1 VTETE
6 IAPGFEQWAKALEL
20 QQQHVAVKAYHFALA
35 EAGLSIDAGEEE
47 PFFGFYRILYKDGR
61 SPDAVYITQV
71 GGEVIYLLNGE
82 PVERKRVWPRCWP
95 NVVSYENYCAKVHDD
110 NRREW
115 LDYAP
120 AESANWRDT
129 DESPPI
135 GDNAPP
141 KTELEEFTEKA
152 LREATRAKSYEKIA
166 SDDELKASET
176 VRSALAA
183 IANEATKV
191 RKRLVEPHLRA
202 QREINAAWNQ
212 VIERAEAIAQIITK
226 AQNAWNN
233 HKRLERERAEAE
245 RERLEEEQRKAHE
258 EAANKAAAENAPPPP
273 PPPPVTA
280 PPTAPVLTQF
290 RGATG
295 KMRKVVDRE
304 IIKEVT
310 DWPAFIG
317 CYTDDDKIR
326 ERAMQLGQ
334 RQIDKTGEIPAGVI
348 TETSSETV

>member
-20 QQQHVAVKAYHFALA
+20 QQRHVAKKAFHAALA
-35 EAGLSIDAGEEE
+35 ETGLSIDASEQE
-47 PFFGFYRILYKDGR
+47 PFFGFYRILHQDGR

-71 GGEVIYLLNGE
+71 ANEVIYLLNGE
-82 PVERKRVWPRCWP
+82 AVERKRVWPRCWP

-129 DESPPI
+129 DEPPPM

-141 KTELEEFTEKA
+141 KTELDEFAEKA
-152 LREATRAKSYEKIA
+152 KREAARAKTYEKIA
-166 SDDELKASET
+166 NDDELKASET
-176 VRSALAA
+176 VRSALMA
-183 IANEATKV
+183 IANDADKV
-191 RKRLVEPHLRA
+191 RKRLIAPHLQA
-202 QREINAAWNQ
+202 QRDINGAWNQ
-212 VIERAEAIAQIITK
+212 VIDRAKAIAALIEK

-233 HKRLERERAEAE
+233 HKRIERERAEAA
-245 RERLEEEQRKAHE
+245 RRQQEEQQRKAHE
-258 EAANKAAAENAPPPP
+258 EALAKAAVENAPPPP
-273 PPPPVTA
+273 PPPPVVA

-290 RGATG
+290 RGAMG

-317 CYTDDDKIR
+317 CYTDDEKIR